1 MENKIKIVDS
11 IMGSGKTSWAIQYM
25 NEADGNQK
33 FIYIT
38 PFLSEVQRIKSA
50 VKNHVFYEPVNKGKG
65 KLDSLKKLILNE
77 KNIVSTHALFQT
89 ADDEMMELIRASNY
103 TLILDEVMS
112 VVEEYPLNN
121 DDFKLLIDNEMIY
134 IDKHDGTVHWNDES
148 KYQDTKYDELKMV
161 CKTENLI
168 YFENTILFWT
178 FPVEV
183 FKSFKQVY
191 VLTYLFEAQEQRYYY
206 DMHQLNYSYKAVA
219 RTVDGVYTLVN
230 HEEKDPYNKEQIKSL
245 INIYE
250 GNLNSIGDNPNS
262 LSLSWYGK
270 NALLLKKMKKNIS
283 TYFKNNTRTSSQ
295 LNMWT
300 CYKVYRGELK
310 DKGYSGTSKRPCFVA
325 HNARATNDYQHKQAL
340 AYVISR
346 FMKPHKYKFFRS
358 KGIEVNQDLWALSEL
373 LQWIW
378 RSRIRTG
385 KPVNLYIP
393 SKRMRTILKD
403 YLDSDK

>member
-134 IDKHDGTVHWNDES
+134 IP
-148 KYQDTKYDELKMV
+148 ELFIA
-161 CKTENLI
+161 N
-168 YFENTILFWT
+168 
-178 FPVEV
+178 
-183 FKSFKQVY
+183 
-191 VLTYLFEAQEQRYYY
+191 
-206 DMHQLNYSYKAVA
+206 
-219 RTVDGVYTLVN
+219 
-230 HEEKDPYNKEQIKSL
+230 
-245 INIYE
+245 
-250 GNLNSIGDNPNS
+250 
-262 LSLSWYGK
+262 
-270 NALLLKKMKKNIS
+270 
-283 TYFKNNTRTSSQ
+283 
-295 LNMWT
+295 
-300 CYKVYRGELK
+300 
-310 DKGYSGTSKRPCFVA
+310 
-325 HNARATNDYQHKQAL
+325 
-340 AYVISR
+340 
-346 FMKPHKYKFFRS
+346 
-358 KGIEVNQDLWALSEL
+358 
-373 LQWIW
+373 
-378 RSRIRTG
+378 
-385 KPVNLYIP
+385 
-393 SKRMRTILKD
+393 
-403 YLDSDK
+403 